1 MDKNI
6 INEIAMNTIRTN
18 SKGFNIDSNL
28 QELTYLSGYIDGVS
42 DLTNELIKEI
52 SAKEVDNEN

>member
-52 SAKEVDNEN
+52 SAQEVDNEN